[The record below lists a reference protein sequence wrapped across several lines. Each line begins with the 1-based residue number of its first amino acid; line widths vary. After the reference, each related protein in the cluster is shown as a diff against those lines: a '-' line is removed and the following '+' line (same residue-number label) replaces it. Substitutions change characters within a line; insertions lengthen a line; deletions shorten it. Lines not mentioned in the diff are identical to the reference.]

1 MGEYLKG
8 GDPGDELEYGDPRFD
23 GLVGVWKDLL
33 GLPVLLLPVGVD
45 LLILADLF
53 GELAVET

>member
-1 MGEYLKG
+1 MGEYLKA

-23 GLVGVWKDLL
+23 GLGGLGDLL

-45 LLILADLF
+45 LLILGDLV